1 MKNDDITRYCLTAD
15 DIYSYIVGAGAK
27 TRLLEV
33 EAHLAE
39 CAHCGQELA
48 ELLRM
53 LRPEPE
59 QPAGEIAEPSETEL
73 EEMVALVQQVDKRER
88 ARAGRAYRWQ
98 RWSFA
103 AAAAISVLAIS
114 LWGLKYI
121 YEKHKSET
129 FYAQAKASLEES
141 YSGKSPSNLRLAL
154 PFSPATSS
162 RGLADRDSLSRA
174 EGLFNQALGVR
185 EGMVEAR
192 LGIAFIYLSE
202 SQFARARAE
211 FQTVLSASNGNTQAL
226 LGRGVAQYEEALQ
239 AADPV
244 QRSASLAGA
253 LNDINAVL
261 ALTPLSAEARYDR
274 AWIFFECGRH
284 QEALQEI
291 EKYLA
296 RDSGSVWA
304 EELKN
309 LRTRIQAA
317 KSSAVEDKV
326 SKAARSRDRA
336 VLEELARLA
345 PYQMAAAIR
354 SALRR
359 SLEPNSAEGAAKGLS
374 SEDLSWAAQV
384 MEATYRATTGD
395 QSFKT
400 LFEFYAAL
408 SPSQR
413 ALKKDLD
420 GRLQASVNL
429 HLKRDWTA
437 AMRSSS
443 SLEQQFA
450 GLKDF
455 WQICNIHQLRANCL
469 YYGKADFELVR
480 AEYQKMLEIAE
491 HIPSTDLTAKALG
504 GLALTYEEQRKFD
517 DGIRCAEELKK
528 LALQYRLDSWQ
539 AYSCM
544 VLGSLFGRLG
554 RLDRSLREYTTALSI
569 AYLIQDEGILIA
581 TLENSGLV
589 MDRLGRLQDA
599 RDSYREAYEQQ
610 DLFVRGQTEETD
622 PGIILQR
629 LNLLYKQGDLALRM
643 GDPAAAEA
651 LFRESL
657 KSAPEGMRELE
668 ARNRIGLAQ
677 IYLSQKRIQEAEMML
692 ADIQTPGKY
701 PEIDWQASFVRG
713 ELLEERGDHSG
724 ALASLQ
730 QAIRVLEQ
738 MRRNINPGDLR
749 QTFLTGRFDPYQ
761 AVVAILYQSLNNPH
775 QALEFIDRAK
785 SITLREHLRLLG
797 LTPGSAESLPR
808 SEGAI
813 AKRSSPMMVLEYF
826 FIKDRLLI
834 FLDTHG
840 GLQTVTQKIS
850 AQELDRQVRA
860 FSESVTRG
868 DVAAFTA
875 RSRRLFAELIAP
887 IQKDLFA
894 EPLETLVILPDGP
907 LHLLPFAG
915 LQDEQGRFLIERV
928 PLAVAPSR
936 SILRHCLALGE
947 SRVSAGGHSI
957 ALIDASANLPG
968 ARDELACLLR
978 LYGNNAR
985 LLTPKEMN
993 PRAAGQAVANS
1004 EIIHFAGH
1012 STTLQGKPVLVLQPP
1027 PAEAYLDGPAISAWK
1042 LSRARLV
1049 YLAGCSTGI
1058 GLPAEGESP
1067 WGLIP
1072 AFLDAGAPAIVASLL
1087 PVDDAS
1093 TQMLTSRFY
1102 ELLYQG
1108 TTAATA
1114 LQKAQLTL
1122 LNAGRSRD
1130 NLKPQSWI
1138 PYILVGNPR

>member
-15 DIYSYIVGAGAK
+15 DIYSYVVGAGAK

-33 EAHLAE
+33 EAHLAK

-59 QPAGEIAEPSETEL
+59 QPADEIPEPSEAEL

-88 ARAGRAYRWQ
+88 AHAGSAYRWR

-129 FYAQAKASLEES
+129 FYAQAKALLQES

-154 PFSPATSS
+154 PFSPATSN

-185 EGMVEAR
+185 DGMVEAR
-192 LGIAFIYLSE
+192 LGIAYIYLSE

-211 FQTVLSASNGNTQAL
+211 FQTVLSVSNGNTQAL

-261 ALTPLSAEARYDR
+261 ALTPLLAEARYDR
-274 AWIFFECGRH
+274 SWIFYECGRH

-304 EELKN
+304 EELKH
-309 LRTRIQAA
+309 LRTRIQATRP
-317 KSSAVEDKV
+317 SAVEDKV
-326 SKAARSRDRA
+326 NKAARSRDRA

-345 PYQMAAAIR
+345 PYQMPAAIR

-359 SLEPNSAEGAAKGLS
+359 SLEPDSAPGAAKGPS

-395 QSFKT
+395 HSFKT
-400 LFEFYAAL
+400 LFEFYAGL

-420 GRLQASVNL
+420 GRMQELAKSHQDNLASVV
-429 HLKRDWTA
+429 HVG
-437 AMRSSS
+437 S
-443 SLEQQFA
+443 SLEKQYA

-455 WQICNIHQLRANCL
+455 WQLCNLHQLLGNSL
-469 YYGKADFELVR
+469 YFSKSDFEAARV
-480 AEYQKMLEIAE
+480 EYQKMLEIAE
-491 HIPSTDLTAKALG
+491 RIPSTDLTAKALG
-504 GLALTYEEQRKFD
+504 GLAVTYVEQGKFD
-517 DGIRCAEELKK
+517 DGIRCAEEQKK
-528 LALQYRLDSWQ
+528 LAMEYRLDSWH
-539 AYSCM
+539 AYSCL
-544 VLGSLFGRLG
+544 VLGGLFGRLG
-554 RLDRSLREYTTALSI
+554 RLDRSLREYTAALSI
-569 AYLIQDEGILIA
+569 LYPIQDEGKLVD

-589 MDRLGRLQDA
+589 MERLGRLQDA

-610 DLFVRGQTEETD
+610 DFFLRAKTEE
-622 PGIILQR
+622 PEPAVALRR
-629 LNLLYKQGDLALRM
+629 LNLLYRQGDLAFRM
-643 GDPAAAEA
+643 GDPAAAET
-651 LFRESL
+651 FFEECL
-657 KSAPEGMRELE
+657 KSAGAEKREVE
-668 ARNRIGLAQ
+668 ARNRVGLAKV
-677 IYLSQKRIQEAEMML
+677 YLSQKRIREAESML
-692 ADIQTPGKY
+692 ADIDTSGKY
-701 PEIDWQASFVRG
+701 PEIDWQVSFVRG
-713 ELLEERGDHSG
+713 ELLEEMGDHSG

-730 QAIRVLEQ
+730 QAIRVLER
-738 MRRNINPGDLR
+738 MRQNITPGDLR
-749 QTFLTGRFDPYQ
+749 QTFLADRFDPYR
-761 AVVAILYQSLNNPH
+761 AVVTILYQSLNDPH

-785 SITLREHLRLLG
+785 SMTLKEDLRLREPA
-797 LTPGSAESLPR
+797 PGPTESLLR
-808 SEGAI
+808 GAGAI

-826 FIKDRLLI
+826 FTKDRLLI

-840 GLQTVTQKIS
+840 RLQTVTQKLS
-850 AQELDRQVRA
+850 AQELRRQVRD

-868 DVAAFTA
+868 DLAAFTA

-947 SRVSAGGHSI
+947 SRVSSGGHSI

-968 ARDELACLLR
+968 ARDELACLLG
-978 LYGNNAR
+978 LYGKNAR

-1072 AFLDAGAPAIVASLL
+1072 AFLDAGTPAIIASLL

-1093 TQMLTSRFY
+1093 TQMLTSCFY

-1114 LQKAQLTL
+1114 LQKAQLAL